1 MSGSLAKLWLGKT
14 KGNKDKHSNFR
25 CHVRPAKFK
34 ILSAEHSAMASTDC
48 ISMSTLL
55 HACIYYW
62 KHWPELAVPRPAVL
76 RWFDWAQRPQSAVSS
91 LDCRH
96 WFLRGHPHNFIASY
110 LASCSAISHYSP
122 PHSPSPHIHR
132 HASCQLANLR
142 ANKSLLM
149 SDGPHYL
156 SRREDLG
163 FCNWWGRHI

>member
-14 KGNKDKHSNFR
+14 QGKQDKHSNFR

-62 KHWPELAVPRPAVL
+62 KHWPELAVPQLGHRRCIKMVWLSA
-76 RWFDWAQRPQSAVSS
+76 AAAVSS

-142 ANKSLLM
+142 ASKYLLM
-149 SDGPHYL
+149 SGGPQ
-156 SRREDLG
+156 
-163 FCNWWGRHI
+163 

>member
-1 MSGSLAKLWLGKT
+1 MIGEKKGKT
-14 KGNKDKHSNFR
+14 RQAFQFQVSCKASKVQNFVCR
-25 CHVRPAKFK
+25 TFRNGLNWLY
-34 ILSAEHSAMASTDC
+34 I

-62 KHWPELAVPRPAVL
+62 KHWPELAVRQLGHRRCIKMVWLSA
-76 RWFDWAQRPQSAVSS
+76 AAAVSS

-142 ANKSLLM
+142 ANKYLLM
-149 SDGPHYL
+149 SGGPQ
-156 SRREDLG
+156 
-163 FCNWWGRHI
+163 

>member
-1 MSGSLAKLWLGKT
+1 MIGENKGKT
-14 KGNKDKHSNFR
+14 RQAFQFQVSCKASKVHNFVCR
-25 CHVRPAKFK
+25 TFRNGLNWLYIDVHIVARLYLLLETLTRARRA
-34 ILSAEHSAMASTDC
+34 SASSATA
-48 ISMSTLL
+48 
-55 HACIYYW
+55 
-62 KHWPELAVPRPAVL
+62 AVL
-76 RWFDWAQRPQSAVSS
+76 RWFDWAQRPAVSS

-149 SDGPHYL
+149 SDGPQYL